1 MNRLR
6 LLGLS
11 LLLLGFGGWPVHAD
25 DGGITVSGTGEVK
38 GKPTSVEFEL
48 RTGGTAELTGDAIV
62 KYRDTKR
69 RTLEA
74 FQKLKLKNLQL
85 EEKGVGLA
93 SAGGAAQ
100 QAVFVQP
107 GAAPAVKPQVEIA
120 RTVRVVLRD
129 IQGLSEEELM
139 DTIAKILDT
148 ARDSGGTIGG
158 ASDTATSLLARMY
171 GQQMS
176 SPMAT
181 FVLDNATELREQ
193 AYGQAMQE
201 ARARANRLAT
211 LANVKLGPVLSV
223 QEQQIVSAGDTNP
236 QVQMMLAIYGIRDSS
251 GKDDLRLTSDK
262 FAEIPVRVSLQVRF
276 GIEKRE

>member
-6 LLGLS
+6 LFGLS
-11 LLLLGFGGWPVHAD
+11 LLLVGFGGRPVHAD
-25 DGGITVSGTGEVK
+25 EGGITVSGTGEVK
-38 GKPTSVEFEL
+38 GKPNSVEFEL

-93 SAGGAAQ
+93 SAGGPAQ
-100 QAVFVQP
+100 QVVFAQP
-107 GAAPAVKPQVEIA
+107 GAAPAAKPQVEIA

-129 IQGLSEEELM
+129 IGGMSEEELM
-139 DTIAKILDT
+139 DTIGRILDT
-148 ARDSGGTIGG
+148 AHDAGAAIGG
-158 ASDTATSLLARMY
+158 ASDSGASLLARMY

-181 FVLDNATELREQ
+181 FVLDNAATLREQ
-193 AYGQAMQE
+193 AYDQAMKE

-223 QEQQIVSAGDTNP
+223 QEQQIVAANETSA
-236 QVQMMLAIYGIRDSS
+236 QMQLMMTMYGIRDSG

-262 FAEIPVRVSLQVRF
+262 FADIPVRVSLQVLF